1 MDAADGGGQGNAPG
15 TAPLRRVHA
24 FPLPHGLPERRLLAA
39 VAKAGFTAG
48 EAALEEGSRLY
59 LDTHDGS
66 LFKGGLRL
74 ARRID
79 NGRLQLFE
87 EGQLIAEAEAAG
99 VSALPEAGPLA
110 DRVLAAQGGAKLIS
124 VLVVETKE
132 HAWELAGP
140 AGERAR
146 LAIATWSFRSPH
158 RRGTA
163 KGPRLLV
170 VEAEDGEPAFRLT
183 AALSH
188 LAGPMPGPPDPLVAG
203 LVALGRPLPG
213 APVPPELKLLPSDD
227 IVRAGRK
234 VLARQ
239 AYKMWANTEGTLLD
253 LDPEFLHDLR
263 VATRRARFALRLL
276 APWFGDERCQALRE
290 ELRWIGGLLGTVRDL
305 DVFVDRLEHDLARCE
320 ADPAAV
326 ERLLRLLHRRRD
338 AARAELVPALESERT
353 RAIVEGL
360 RTLAPDADALAESTA
375 EFVGSRPAH
384 AAADDAGDARDAGS
398 AGRAGDDDA
407 AALPGDAATS
417 PGGGSAAGTPALP
430 PAAEVAPR
438 LVARAARR
446 VLRWEKRLE
455 GAPEAK
461 DLHELR
467 ILFKGLRYT
476 CEFFIELLTEDER
489 KLIRALVELQDC
501 LGEHQ
506 DAVVAQAEL
515 EKLTEQRV
523 ASRAGSAELLV
534 LGGLV
539 QVQRERRAEQRA
551 QFDVLWAKTRGRI
564 KRLRDAPG

>member
-1 MDAADGGGQGNAPG
+1 VDAADGGGQGNVPG
-15 TAPLRRVHA
+15 AAPLRRVHA

-79 NGRLQLFE
+79 DGRLQLFE

-203 LVALGRPLPG
+203 LAALGRPLPG

-227 IVRAGRK
+227 IIRAGRK

-276 APWFGDERCQALRE
+276 APWFGDARCQALRG

-326 ERLLRLLHRRRD
+326 EKLLRLLHRRRD

-360 RTLAPDADALAESTA
+360 RTLAPDAAALAEATA
-375 EFVGSRPAH
+375 GFEEGRSVH
-384 AAADDAGDARDAGS
+384 AA
-398 AGRAGDDDA
+398 
-407 AALPGDAATS
+407 PGDA
-417 PGGGSAAGTPALP
+417 GGVSDAEAADARASAVLDEAAACAAGRPVALP
-430 PAAEVAPR
+430 PASEVAPR

-523 ASRAGSAELLV
+523 ASRAGSAELLA

-551 QFDVLWAKTRGRI
+551 LFDELWAKTRGRV

>member
-1 MDAADGGGQGNAPG
+1 MDAADGGGQGNVPG
-15 TAPLRRVHA
+15 AAPLRRVHA
-24 FPLPHGLPERRLLAA
+24 FPLPHGLPEARLLAA

-110 DRVLAAQGGAKLIS
+110 DRVLAAQGGAKLLS

-203 LVALGRPLPG
+203 LAALGRPLPG

-227 IVRAGRK
+227 IIRAGRK

-276 APWFGDERCQALRE
+276 APWFGDARCQALRG

-326 ERLLRLLHRRRD
+326 EKLLRLLHRRRD

-360 RTLAPDADALAESTA
+360 RTLAPDAAALAEATA
-375 EFVGSRPAH
+375 GFEEGRSVH
-384 AAADDAGDARDAGS
+384 AA
-398 AGRAGDDDA
+398 
-407 AALPGDAATS
+407 PGDA
-417 PGGGSAAGTPALP
+417 GGVSDAEAADARASAVLDEAAACAAGRPVALP
-430 PAAEVAPR
+430 PASEVAPR

-523 ASRAGSAELLV
+523 ASRAGSPELLA

-551 QFDVLWAKTRGRI
+551 LFDELWAKTRGRV

>member
-1 MDAADGGGQGNAPG
+1 MGAADGVGQGNDPG
-15 TAPLRRVHA
+15 AAPLRRVHA
-24 FPLPHGLPERRLLAA
+24 FPLPHGLPEARLLAA

-48 EAALEEGSRLY
+48 EAAADEATRIY
-59 LDTHDGS
+59 LDTHDGC
-66 LFKGGLRL
+66 LFEEGLRL

-79 NGRLQLFE
+79 DGRLQLFE
-87 EGQLIAEAEAAG
+87 EGQLIAESEAAG
-99 VSALPEAGPLA
+99 VAALPASGPLA
-110 DRVLAAQGGAKLIS
+110 DRVLAVQGGAKLLS
-124 VLVVETKE
+124 VLIVEAKE
-132 HAWELAGP
+132 RAWELTGP

-213 APVPPELKLLPSDD
+213 APVPPELKLFPSDD

-234 VLARQ
+234 VFARQ

-326 ERLLRLLHRRRD
+326 EKLLRLLHRRRD

-360 RTLAPDADALAESTA
+360 RTLAPEPEALAAATA
-375 EFVGSRPAH
+375 GFTEEPPA
-384 AAADDAGDARDAGS
+384 
-398 AGRAGDDDA
+398 DA
-407 AALPGDAATS
+407 AAESGAGEAVSEAVAGVDAGFAAT
-417 PGGGSAAGTPALP
+417 P

-446 VLRWEKRLE
+446 VLRWQKRLD
-455 GAPEAK
+455 GPPEAK

-476 CEFFIELLTEDER
+476 CEFFVELLTEDER

-515 EKLTEQRV
+515 ERLTEQRV
-523 ASRAGSAELLV
+523 ASRTSAAELLA

-539 QVQRERRAEQRA
+539 QVQRERRAAQRA
-551 QFDVLWAKTRGRI
+551 QFDELWAKTRGRV